1 MAWLVPQNLTRLG
14 SNNVAD
20 MVAVEK
26 PIEKDSDG
34 EVGILQSNNYN
45 YNYNNNNNNNNN
57 F

>member
-45 YNYNNNNNNNNN
+45 YNYNNNNNNNN